1 MIQVRKIL
9 HFAIATLLL
18 TVLAACSKQSVSYRI
33 GVSQCSSDIWRNKLI
48 DELRTAN
55 YSRAD
60 VSLSIVSAND
70 NDQRQI
76 AQIDSLIAAG
86 VDLLIVS
93 PNQVSTISPAIDRA
107 YQKGIRV
114 ILFDRKTD
122 SPNYTAF
129 MGADNYAVGH
139 AMGEYIASQLDG
151 RGRVLEIMGLR
162 GSSPAI
168 DRHRGFTDALRQY
181 PGITF
186 VDSLQGDWTE
196 ESGYEAMQAYLSQH
210 PDAQIDYVF
219 GQNDRMALG
228 ARKASLNSQSSA
240 RREASERTLNSKYC
254 GIDAL
259 ATPDGGIEHILS
271 GDLEASYIYP
281 TRGDELFQLAMN
293 ILEDKPYERDNQLKA
308 AIVTRD
314 NANVMLMQSEEM
326 MRQGKD
332 IENLHS
338 LAADYMQRLT
348 SQRMITLLSLGII
361 LLLAFAAF
369 LIWRDLRTRIRINK
383 EHEQMARQQIDF
395 YTQAAHQLRTPLT
408 LITGPLQ
415 QLAQTEALRNDNTE
429 AHAMLDIVTRNA
441 DQLSELVNKILKP
454 TLNSENSPLGKDGV
468 FTPSATED
476 TDDQQGTAPTPA
488 EGEAESDPLSILVV
502 DDNPDIRTYLRTI
515 LAPFYTISEAP
526 DGKQGLEIAQR
537 DVPDLIV
544 SDVMMPV
551 MNGLEFCQQ
560 VKESLATS
568 HIPVILLTA
577 RALSQ
582 HQVEGYRSG
591 ADAYITKP
599 FEASLLLARIE
610 NLLRSRRILK
620 ELWGGTSPTPIE
632 GGENLPDDGNKVE
645 NIDTNS
651 QTPPAEVLDDVS
663 PFLARFKAVVEKHM
677 TDSDL
682 SVEELGAE
690 IGLSRVQLYRKVK
703 ALTGRSPVELLR
715 TARLQRARQMLL
727 TTDKTIAEV
736 AYDVGFSAPSY
747 FTKCFRDEFGI
758 SPSELNNKQ

>member
-1 MIQVRKIL
+1 MISTIL
-9 HFAIATLLL
+9 ACIIVTLNS
-18 TVLAACSKQSVSYRI
+18 CSRQPPRYTI
-33 GVSQCSSDIWRNKLI
+33 GVSQCSSDIWRDKLI
-48 DELRTAN
+48 SELATAN
-55 YSRAD
+55 YSRDD
-60 VSLSIVSAND
+60 VRITFVSAND

-76 AQIDSLIAAG
+76 AQIDSLIAEK

-107 YQKGIRV
+107 YQKGIKV

-122 SPNYTAF
+122 SPNFTAF

-139 AMGEYIASQLDG
+139 AMGEYIASKLNG

-168 DRHRGFTDALRQY
+168 DRHRGFTDAVKQH
-181 PGITF
+181 PGITIL
-186 VDSLQGDWTE
+186 DSLQGDWTE
-196 ESGYEAMQAYLSQH
+196 ESAHKAMQEYLQKANGT
-210 PDAQIDYVF
+210 PQIDYIF

-228 ARKASLNSQSSA
+228 ARKEL
-240 RREASERTLNSKYC
+240 EANGKLSPATCFC

-293 ILEDKPYERDNQLKA
+293 ILEGKPYEHENQLKA

-314 NANVMLMQSEEM
+314 NANVMLMQAEEM
-326 MRQGKD
+326 MRQGKN
-332 IENLHS
+332 IEQMHNRVD
-338 LAADYMQRLT
+338 DYMQKLAG
-348 SQRMITLLSLGII
+348 QRMLSLLSLGII
-361 LLLAFAAF
+361 LLLALAAF
-369 LIWRDLRTRIRINK
+369 LIWHDRRARIRINK
-383 EHEQMARQQIDF
+383 EREQMARQQIDF

-408 LITGPLQ
+408 LITGPLK
-415 QLAQTEALRNDNTE
+415 QLEQTETMRNDNTE
-429 AHAMLDIVTRNA
+429 AHAMLDIVSRNA
-441 DQLSELVNKILKP
+441 NKILSG
-454 TLNSENSPLGKDGV
+454 NASPHPEAEETAGI
-468 FTPSATED
+468 AE
-476 TDDQQGTAPTPA
+476 QQETAPTHTEEEPT
-488 EGEAESDPLSILVV
+488 EELSILIV
-502 DDNPDIRTYLRTI
+502 DDNADIRTYLRTI
-515 LAPFYTISEAP
+515 LAPFYTISEAA
-526 DGKQGLEIAQR
+526 DGKQGLEIALR

-560 VKESLATS
+560 VKDNLATS

-577 RALSQ
+577 RALSA
-582 HQVEGYRSG
+582 HQIEGYRSG

-599 FEASLLLARIE
+599 FEAQLLLARIE
-610 NLLRSRRILK
+610 NLLRSRQVLK
-620 ELWGGTSPTPIE
+620 DLWAQQTVNNQEAFSTEEEEATRDLSAEDASADTQAPLPTE
-632 GGENLPDDGNKVE
+632 ENQLQAVGE
-645 NIDTNS
+645 
-651 QTPPAEVLDDVS
+651 A
-663 PFLARFKAVVEKHM
+663 PFLTRFKAILEKHL

-682 SVEELGAE
+682 SVEDLGSE
-690 IGLSRVQLYRKVK
+690 VGLSRVQLYRKVK

-727 TTDKTIAEV
+727 TTDKTISEV

-758 SPSELNNKQ
+758 SPSELTNKQ

>member
-9 HFAIATLLL
+9 HFTIATLLL

-139 AMGEYIASQLDG
+139 AMGEYIASRLDG

-468 FTPSATED
+468 FTPSVTED
-476 TDDQQGTAPTPA
+476 TDDHQGTAPTPA
-488 EGEAESDPLSILVV
+488 KEEAESDPLSILVV

-620 ELWGGTSPTPIE
+620 ELWGGTSPAPLE

-645 NIDTNS
+645 TIDTNS

>member
-139 AMGEYIASQLDG
+139 AMGEYIASRLDG

-228 ARKASLNSQSSA
+228 ARKASLNSKSSA

-488 EGEAESDPLSILVV
+488 KEEAESDPLSILVV

-620 ELWGGTSPTPIE
+620 ELWGGTSPTTIE

-645 NIDTNS
+645 TIDTNS

>member
-1 MIQVRKIL
+1 MIQTRKIL
-9 HFAIATLLL
+9 TLSILACIVIAL
-18 TVLAACSKQSVSYRI
+18 TACTERPPRYTI
-33 GVSQCSSDIWRNKLI
+33 GVSQCSSDIWRDKLI
-48 DELRTAN
+48 SELQTAN
-55 YSRAD
+55 YSRDD
-60 VSLSIVSAND
+60 VRLTFVSAND

-76 AQIDSLIAAG
+76 AQIDSLIAEN

-168 DRHRGFTDALRQY
+168 DRHRGFTDAVKQY
-181 PGITF
+181 PGITILA
-186 VDSLQGDWTE
+186 SMQGDWTE
-196 ESGYEAMQAYLSQH
+196 ESGHEAIQDYLQKTGGN
-210 PDAQIDYVF
+210 PQIDYIF

-228 ARKASLNSQSSA
+228 ARQELAANKLLSPTT
-240 RREASERTLNSKYC
+240 RFC

-259 ATPDGGIEHILS
+259 ATPNGGIEHILS

-293 ILEDKPYERDNQLKA
+293 ILEGKPYEHENQLKA
-308 AIVTRD
+308 AIVTRA
-314 NANVMLMQSEEM
+314 NANVILMQSEEM
-326 MRQGKD
+326 IRQGKN
-332 IENLHS
+332 IEQMHS
-338 LAADYMQRLT
+338 RVDDYMQKLAG
-348 SQRMITLLSLGII
+348 QRMLSLLSLGII
-361 LLLAFAAF
+361 LLLALAAF
-369 LIWRDLRTRIRINK
+369 LIWHDRRARIRINK
-383 EHEQMARQQIDF
+383 ERVQMAHQQIDF

-408 LITGPLQ
+408 LITGPLN
-415 QLAQTEALRNDNTE
+415 QLKQTETMRNDNTE
-429 AHAMLDIVTRNA
+429 AHAMLDIVSRNA
-441 DQLSELVNKILKP
+441 DQLAELVNKILNAK
-454 TLNSENSPLGKDGV
+454 SSPLP
-468 FTPSATED
+468 TTEEVPD
-476 TDDQQGTAPTPA
+476 ITHQQEMAPTRA
-488 EGEAESDPLSILVV
+488 EEENAEELSILIV
-502 DDNPDIRTYLRTI
+502 DDNADIRTYLRTI
-515 LAPFYTISEAP
+515 LAPFYTISEAA
-526 DGKQGLEIAQR
+526 DGKQGLEIALR

-560 VKESLATS
+560 VKDNLATS

-577 RALSQ
+577 RALSA
-582 HQVEGYRSG
+582 HQIEGYRSG

-599 FEASLLLARIE
+599 FEAQVLLACIE
-610 NLLRSRRILK
+610 NLLRNRRVLRDLWAQQPVSIVEAVSAEEEKGAGEPSAANTSATSQAPLPSEEH
-620 ELWGGTSPTPIE
+620 ELQAASE
-632 GGENLPDDGNKVE
+632 
-645 NIDTNS
+645 
-651 QTPPAEVLDDVS
+651 A
-663 PFLARFKAVVEKHM
+663 PFLTRFKAILEKHL

-682 SVEELGAE
+682 SVEDLGSE

-727 TTDKTIAEV
+727 TTDKTISEV

-758 SPSELNNKQ
+758 SPSELTNKQ

>member
-1 MIQVRKIL
+1 MISTIL
-9 HFAIATLLL
+9 ACIIVTLNS
-18 TVLAACSKQSVSYRI
+18 CSRQPPRYTI
-33 GVSQCSSDIWRNKLI
+33 GVSQCSSDIWRDKLI
-48 DELRTAN
+48 SELATAN
-55 YSRAD
+55 YSRDD
-60 VSLSIVSAND
+60 VRITFVSAND

-76 AQIDSLIAAG
+76 AQIDSLIAED

-107 YQKGIRV
+107 YQKGIKV

-122 SPNYTAF
+122 SPNFTAF

-139 AMGEYIASQLDG
+139 AMGEYIASKLNG

-168 DRHRGFTDALRQY
+168 DRHRGFTDAVKQH
-181 PGITF
+181 PGITIL
-186 VDSLQGDWTE
+186 DSLQGDWTE
-196 ESGYEAMQAYLSQH
+196 ESAHKAMQEYLQKTNGN
-210 PDAQIDYVF
+210 PQIDYIF

-228 ARKASLNSQSSA
+228 ARKEL
-240 RREASERTLNSKYC
+240 EANGKLSTATCFC

-293 ILEDKPYERDNQLKA
+293 ILEGKPYERENQLKA

-314 NANVMLMQSEEM
+314 NANVMLMQAEEM
-326 MRQGKD
+326 MRQGKN
-332 IENLHS
+332 IEQMHNRV
-338 LAADYMQRLT
+338 ADYMQKLAG
-348 SQRMITLLSLGII
+348 QRMLTLLSLGII
-361 LLLAFAAF
+361 LLLALAAF
-369 LIWRDLRTRIRINK
+369 LIWHDRRARIRINK
-383 EHEQMARQQIDF
+383 EREQMARQQIDF

-408 LITGPLQ
+408 LITGPLK
-415 QLAQTEALRNDNTE
+415 QLEQTETMRNDNTA
-429 AHAMLDIVTRNA
+429 AHAMLDIVSRNA
-441 DQLSELVNKILKP
+441 DQLAELVNKILSG
-454 TLNSENSPLGKDGV
+454 NASPHPVAEETAGI
-468 FTPSATED
+468 TE
-476 TDDQQGTAPTPA
+476 QQEAAPTHTEEESA
-488 EGEAESDPLSILVV
+488 EELSILIV
-502 DDNPDIRTYLRTI
+502 DDNADIRTYLRTI
-515 LAPFYTISEAP
+515 LAPFYTISEAA
-526 DGKQGLEIAQR
+526 DGKQGLEIALR

-560 VKESLATS
+560 VKDNLATS

-577 RALSQ
+577 RALSA
-582 HQVEGYRSG
+582 HQIEGYRSG

-599 FEASLLLARIE
+599 FEAQLLLARIE
-610 NLLRSRRILK
+610 NLLRSRQVLK
-620 ELWGGTSPTPIE
+620 DLWAQQPVSSQEAVSTEGDGSAREFSAEEASADAQAPQPTE
-632 GGENLPDDGNKVE
+632 ENQL
-645 NIDTNS
+645 
-651 QTPPAEVLDDVS
+651 QAVS
-663 PFLARFKAVVEKHM
+663 EAPFLTRFKAILEKHL

-682 SVEELGAE
+682 SVEDLGSE
-690 IGLSRVQLYRKVK
+690 VGLSRVQLYRKVK

-727 TTDKTIAEV
+727 TTDKTISEV

-758 SPSELNNKQ
+758 SPSELTNKQ